1 MGMQCAACGYEH
13 NPEVTPARVTR
24 TCTLDLSTAIPASGE
39 ERVIYLPAMLF
50 NGTAPTET
58 FVRIYGT
65 FLVEKQMRIGKVMS
79 EVRLYACPRCGT
91 IRLDPWS
98 C

>member
-39 ERVIYLPAMLF
+39 ERVIYIPATLSDS
-50 NGTAPTET
+50 TAPTEP
-58 FVRIYGT
+58 FIRVYGT
-65 FLVEKQMRIGKVMS
+65 FLVEKQMRIGTEKR
-79 EVRLYACPRCGT
+79 EARLYACPRCGT
-91 IRLDPWS
+91 VRLDPWS

>member
-1 MGMQCAACGYEH
+1 MGMACAACGYEH
-13 NPEVTPARVTR
+13 NPAATPARVTR
-24 TCTLDLSTAIPASGE
+24 TCTLDLSAEPLTTGD
-39 ERVIYLPAMLF
+39 ERVVYLPVTLVDSP
-50 NGTAPTET
+50 APTEP

-65 FLVEKQMRIGKVMS
+65 FLIEKQMRIGTEKR

-91 IRLDPWS
+91 VRLDPWS